1 MCCLEEVWRRT
12 AVVQTC
18 RKVMRRVLLC
28 MLEAVEFSKF
38 AGGAG
43 RDALYAGSCG
53 GELCLREVSEVLG
66 VLLVL
71 DVL

>member
-1 MCCLEEVWRRT
+1 
-12 AVVQTC
+12 
-18 RKVMRRVLLC
+18 VLLC